1 DRKGQPY
8 YRRTGLGSGFV
19 ALQGRSLVV
28 AYWHQLKQPWPAPD
42 RQVDRKDT
50 RRGLGRATGGPWP
63 APDRQVDRKTYMNI
77 LYKLLL
83 PRGPRPTAWLT
94 ARVNPTIRRI
104 SPPSSWR
111 RSAGLAPALG
121 WCGQPP

>member
-1 DRKGQPY
+1 
-8 YRRTGLGSGFV
+8 
-19 ALQGRSLVV
+19 
-28 AYWHQLKQPWPAPD
+28 
-42 RQVDRKDT
+42 
-50 RRGLGRATGGPWP
+50 
-63 APDRQVDRKTYMNI
+63 MNI

-111 RSAGLAPALG
+111 RSAGLAPVLG
-121 WCGQPP
+121 WRGQPSLNPEVGAHGRSLVVALTLPHTSFPLVGHLANNLPLTRAQFELTNR